1 MSNQEIRIALT
12 GGLGNQLFQ
21 LAAALER
28 ANGRDIL
35 INDSLLA
42 PRLNNV
48 GEPELFS
55 FLLPANVR
63 LERNSLKQSTF
74 LSKVAG
80 YVLRSGVEKRS
91 WEQIPGA
98 LLIIRQ
104 IARFLFSVKLRK
116 PVGLSVNSGVG
127 FSPPVKSI
135 GTIIQIGYFQTYK
148 FASETRVNKV
158 LKTMCPVNKSSD
170 LSEFAKLAME
180 ISPLVVHVRLGD
192 YKAEKHFGIPSDD
205 YYRAAIDELWK
216 SGKYG
221 EIWIFSDEPELA
233 KEKFLEIPNSNFRWF
248 DDSKLSP
255 GETLELMRYG
265 EGYVI
270 ANSTFSWWGAFLSY
284 SENADVIAPSPW
296 FAGMDSPIDL
306 IPPRWLTRKAF

>member
-55 FLLPANVR
+55 FLLPANVL
-63 LERNSLKQSTF
+63 LESNSLKQSKF
-74 LSKVAG
+74 LGKVSG
-80 YVLRSGVEKRS
+80 YVLRSGVEKRG
-91 WEQIPGA
+91 WERLPGA

-104 IARFLFSVKLRK
+104 IARLLFSVKLRK
-116 PVGLSVNSGVG
+116 LVGLSVNSGVG
-127 FSPPVKSI
+127 FSPPTKSA
-135 GTIIQIGYFQTYK
+135 GAIIQIGYFQTFK
-148 FASETRVNKV
+148 FASVVRVKRD
-158 LKTMCPVNKSSD
+158 LQAMHPSKASSY
-170 LSEFAKLAME
+170 LAEFSKLAKE
-180 ISPLVVHVRLGD
+180 IAPLVVHVRLGD
-192 YKAEKHFGIPSDD
+192 YKAERHFGIPSVD
-205 YYRAAIDELWK
+205 YYRAGIYELWK

-221 EIWIFSDEPELA
+221 EVWIFSDEPELA
-233 KEKFLEIPNSNFRWF
+233 KEKLIEIANSNFRWF

-255 GETLELMRYG
+255 AETLELMRHG

-306 IPPRWLTRKAF
+306 IPARWQTRKAF